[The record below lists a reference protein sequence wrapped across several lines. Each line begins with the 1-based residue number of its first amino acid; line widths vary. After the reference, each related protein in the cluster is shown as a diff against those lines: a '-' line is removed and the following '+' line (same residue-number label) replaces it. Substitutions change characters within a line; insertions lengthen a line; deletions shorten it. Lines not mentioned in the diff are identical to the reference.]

1 MNAEHIIDV
10 DTAWKV
16 VRDYPSG
23 KTSNLIRIDASGL
36 WHCAQAIS
44 DEATHL
50 LNIYAPLV
58 VAPKISERIVA
69 HLGQTLDGFIS
80 TKTGASHYVTGPE
93 NIVHLHRM
101 RALSDAVL
109 VGANTV
115 SHDDP
120 KLTTRLVP
128 GNNPVRVVIDPDR
141 RLQPDKNLFTDP
153 SAQTLVL
160 CTPHDNTKSNGL
172 ANHVE
177 IVEVPTQTRDIP
189 VQACLKALRA
199 RGLKRLFIEGGGDT
213 VSRFVKAEVVDH
225 LQITVAPVLFGDG
238 RPGLRVPPVATPDQ
252 AMRPSCRQF
261 KLGSDVLFDCKLSRA
276 FT

>member
-16 VRDYPSG
+16 VRDYPAG

-36 WHCAQAIS
+36 WYCEQAIS
-44 DEATHL
+44 DEASHL

-58 VAPKISERIVA
+58 VAPKTSGRIIA

-141 RLQPDKNLFTDP
+141 RLQPNKNLFTDP

-160 CTPHDNTKSNGL
+160 CNPHDDTKSNGL

-177 IVEVPTQTRDIP
+177 IVEVPTQTHDIP

-238 RPGLRVPPVATPDQ
+238 RPGLRIPPVATPDQ
-252 AMRPSCRQF
+252 ALRPSCRQF
-261 KLGSDVLFDCKLSRA
+261 KLGSDVLFDCKLSLDL
-276 FT
+276 T

>member
-1 MNAEHIIDV
+1 MNAEHTIDV
-10 DTAWKV
+10 DTAWLV
-16 VRDYPSG
+16 VRDYLAG
-23 KTSNLIRIDASGL
+23 KTSNLITIDGSGF
-36 WHCAQAIS
+36 WQCRQGIS
-44 DEATHL
+44 DAATHL
-50 LNIYAPLV
+50 LDIYAPLV
-58 VAPKISERIVA
+58 AKPKTSGRIVA

-128 GNNPVRVVIDPDR
+128 GDNPVRVVIDPDR
-141 RLQPDKNLFTDP
+141 RLQPNKNLFTDR
-153 SAQTLVL
+153 STQTLVL
-160 CTPHDNTKSNGL
+160 CTPHANNKTKGL
-172 ANHVE
+172 GNHVE
-177 IVEVPTQTRDIP
+177 IVEVPTQTHDIP
-189 VQACLKALRA
+189 VRACLKALRA

-238 RPGLRVPPVATPDQ
+238 RPGLRLPPAATPDQ
-252 AMRPSCRQF
+252 ALRPSCRQF
-261 KLGSDVLFDCKLSRA
+261 QLGSDVLFDCKLSRA